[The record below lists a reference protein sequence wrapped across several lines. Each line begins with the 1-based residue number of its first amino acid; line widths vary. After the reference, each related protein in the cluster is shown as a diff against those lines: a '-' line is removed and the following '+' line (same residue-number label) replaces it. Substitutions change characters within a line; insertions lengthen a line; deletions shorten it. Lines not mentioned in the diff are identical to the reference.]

1 MTRARPWLFG
11 IGILA
16 FLVGMLWVGQGLGY
30 VRWPSSSFMIG
41 QHEWTTRGSILAAGG
56 LLLILAARRGGRG
69 RR

>member
-1 MTRARPWLFG
+1 MMRARPWLFG
-11 IGILA
+11 IGALA

-41 QHEWTTRGSILAAGG
+41 QHAWTTRGSFLAAGG

-69 RR
+69 R